1 MLDLFDIA
9 KYPKAD
15 IQIFTC
21 GDLNNTNYSNY
32 LVPRGK
38 SMLFI
43 YAVGGGGGGGGGFTG
58 VASSTRGGGGGGG
71 SGSISTLIV
80 PIHLLP
86 HKLFVRVNPGGV
98 GGKVGVNNSGVGRP
112 SVVHLAEATTI
123 PTADILLTTSGG
135 SGGGNGTSS
144 AGGSSGGAGG
154 ATTAGN
160 MPLAG
165 IGLWSSFAGQAGVA
179 GGTPAGGP
187 AVASA
192 IPVTGIN
199 VMGGAGGSGTT
210 SSDRP
215 ASDITAI
222 TSSLL
227 SESREQHGAS
237 ALYGSS
243 GHTLRKLFFNFPGMG
258 GGSRDAS
265 AGGDGGNGA
274 FGCGG
279 GGGGAG
285 TTGGRGGDGG
295 SGLVIMIAW

>member
-71 SGSISTLIV
+71 SGSISTLVV

-86 HKLFVRVNPGGV
+86 HKLFVRVNPGGG
-98 GGKVGVNNSGVGRP
+98 GGKVGVGNSGVGRP

-144 AGGSSGGAGG
+144 VGGSSGGSGG

-210 SSDRP
+210 SSDQGG
-215 ASDITAI
+215 SSITGI
-222 TSSLL
+222 TSSKL
-227 SESREQHGAS
+227 SESRPQQNVTGN
-237 ALYGSS
+237 GS
-243 GHTLRKLFFNFPGMG
+243 GGFTLRDLFFNFPGMG
-258 GGSRDAS
+258 GIALNSA

-295 SGLVIMIAW
+295 SGLIIMIAW